1 MSDTQRLTMTL
12 NLIHGDPI
20 RFCVDVDK
28 VRKRNLASNI
38 EAAMSSSYL
47 GVVLNGK
54 LSLVPTSN
62 LESVELEPIEEMVL
76 LKGVVTDAKPVD

>member
-1 MSDTQRLTMTL
+1 MSDSERLTMTL

-20 RFCVDVDK
+20 RCQIVVDK
-28 VRKRNLASNI
+28 VRRRNLAGNI
-38 EAAMSSSYL
+38 ESAMSSSYL

-54 LSLVPTSN
+54 LTLVPTSN
-62 LESVELEPIEEMVL
+62 LESVEIEPITEMGL